1 MEKNG
6 RIILID
12 KELTEKQQA
21 LSRFIECYTHI
32 PFTGETYNEWSM
44 WVALNKDFAE
54 HEKAKQAE
62 EQEKPEIRTHKARDR
77 KHGREIAVD
86 ANKLYAA
93 IKGIGETN
101 SHICALCGF
110 GHAYL
115 SHVKSRGWLY
125 ESDIE
130 KLSDAGID
138 AGDYVTDEWYRA
150 KYLIDDEPE
159 AEQAEDVPEN
169 CVSFDAIGVRF
180 KDREEIQEFE
190 AILQILGMTERDFTT
205 MAFFALFDRFKSMT
219 VPALLQVREKRID
232 RIAEGAHAD

>member
-62 EQEKPEIRTHKARDR
+62 EPKTEPRKQKSRDR
-77 KHGREIAVD
+77 KRGREVAVD
-86 ANKLYAA
+86 ANRLYAA
-93 IKGIGETN
+93 IKSIGENN
-101 SHICALCGF
+101 SHICAVCGF

-125 ESDIE
+125 ESDIT

-150 KYLIDDEPE
+150 RYLIDEEPVE
-159 AEQAEDVPEN
+159 LKEPVTVLDVNDLKPIPEIPEHSVMIAVDDRLRAFAMVMDEDVW
-169 CVSFDAIGVRF
+169 SFIMIAI
-180 KDREEIQEFE
+180 DN
-190 AILQILGMTERDFTT
+190 
-205 MAFFALFDRFKSMT
+205 
-219 VPALLQVREKRID
+219 RIND
-232 RIAEGAHAD
+232 IRGRLA

>member
-62 EQEKPEIRTHKARDR
+62 EPKTEPRKQKSRDR
-77 KHGREIAVD
+77 KRGREVAVD
-86 ANKLYAA
+86 ANRLYAA
-93 IKGIGETN
+93 IKSIGENN
-101 SHICALCGF
+101 SHVCAVCGF

-150 KYLIDDEPE
+150 KYLIDEEPVVE
-159 AEQAEDVPEN
+159 EDAPKVTQLLIDSKGMVTLNQEDAVTLPVTDRMKAFCLLTNMDTRSMAEKAIEEYIDGFV
-169 CVSFDAIGVRF
+169 VMGGFD
-180 KDREEIQEFE
+180 
-190 AILQILGMTERDFTT
+190 
-205 MAFFALFDRFKSMT
+205 
-219 VPALLQVREKRID
+219 PAGGT
-232 RIAEGAHAD
+232 A

>member
-62 EQEKPEIRTHKARDR
+62 EPKTEPRKQKSRDR
-77 KHGREIAVD
+77 KRGREVAVD
-86 ANKLYAA
+86 ANRLYAA
-93 IKGIGETN
+93 IKSIGENN
-101 SHICALCGF
+101 SHICAVCGF

-138 AGDYVTDEWYRA
+138 AGDYVADEWYRA
-150 KYLIDDEPE
+150 KYLIDEDPVVLAPE
-159 AEQAEDVPEN
+159 VHAESAIAAWKPVAEFMESTTATGFFVQLDAEDMELIRVLSKAKS
-169 CVSFDAIGVRF
+169 VSETEVCEVII
-180 KDREEIQEFE
+180 REQLDGIR
-190 AILQILGMTERDFTT
+190 LM
-205 MAFFALFDRFKSMT
+205 
-219 VPALLQVREKRID
+219 
-232 RIAEGAHAD
+232 IAEM

>member
-115 SHVKSRGWLY
+115 SHVKTRGWLY

-130 KLSDAGID
+130 KLSDAGI
-138 AGDYVTDEWYRA
+138 AAADYVTDEWYRA
-150 KYLIDDEPE
+150 KYLIDEEPVVE
-159 AEQAEDVPEN
+159 ERPKATQLLIDAKGMVTVNTDVVSVPVTDRMKAFCLLTNMDTRSMAEKAIEEYIDGFV
-169 CVSFDAIGVRF
+169 VMGGFDPSG
-180 KDREEIQEFE
+180 REE
-190 AILQILGMTERDFTT
+190 A
-205 MAFFALFDRFKSMT
+205 
-219 VPALLQVREKRID
+219 
-232 RIAEGAHAD
+232 

>member
-62 EQEKPEIRTHKARDR
+62 EPKTEPRKQKSRDR
-77 KHGREIAVD
+77 KRGREVAVD
-86 ANKLYAA
+86 ANRLYAA
-93 IKGIGETN
+93 IKSIGENN
-101 SHICALCGF
+101 SHICAVCGF

-150 KYLIDDEPE
+150 KYLIDEEPVADVKEEPVEVVNFAGPLNTEMVFLAVDEE
-159 AEQAEDVPEN
+159 DMELLRVLSKAKSQHVAEV
-169 CVSFDAIGVRF
+169 CLGII
-180 KDREEIQEFE
+180 REQLDGIR
-190 AILQILGMTERDFTT
+190 LM
-205 MAFFALFDRFKSMT
+205 
-219 VPALLQVREKRID
+219 
-232 RIAEGAHAD
+232 IAEL

>member
-62 EQEKPEIRTHKARDR
+62 EPKTEPRKQKARDR
-77 KHGREIAVD
+77 KHGREVAVD
-86 ANKLYAA
+86 ANKLYDA

-138 AGDYVTDEWYRA
+138 AGDYVTDDWFRA
-150 KYLIDDEPE
+150 KYLIDEEPVVLKEPVTVFTEQTKHLPAIFIEFDE
-159 AEQAEDVPEN
+159 EDMELLRVLGKAKSL
-169 CVSFDAIGVRF
+169 CVGDVCKGI
-180 KDREEIQEFE
+180 I
-190 AILQILGMTERDFTT
+190 TESLDGIRL
-205 MAFFALFDRFKSMT
+205 M
-219 VPALLQVREKRID
+219 
-232 RIAEGAHAD
+232 IAEL